1 MDTDLSEDTRGHCQ
15 WLWRE
20 ICSKHGADMDVTVHS
35 MEGDILHFNRLVT
48 MSQALRL
55 IIITFITS
63 FAEPLWLY
71 SVLF

>member
-35 MEGDILHFNRLVT
+35 MEGDILHFNRFVT
-48 MSQALRL
+48 MSPEMLSGLSL
-55 IIITFITS
+55 ITP